1 MRGAKAIDLDVF
13 RDLRHVAAVGRLMKD
28 DIDVPER
35 RGHRGTI
42 AQIAFDELGVA
53 RDPGWFSSAV
63 SLRLEIV
70 EDAHRP
76 TFAAQ

>member
-1 MRGAKAIDLDVF
+1 
-13 RDLRHVAAVGRLMKD
+13 MKD

-35 RGHRGTI
+35 RGHRRMI